1 MNATARNAYLGQSV
15 GTASPARLLVM
26 LYDRLVLDISA
37 RHRGAGGRRHRR
49 RPNSNLIHAQEIVL
63 ELRTSLKLDAWEGAE
78 RLASIYAWLHSE
90 LVRANISKDVAVT
103 RDCLAI
109 VEPLA
114 ETWREAA
121 ALSAAT
127 LAG

>member
-1 MNATARNAYLGQSV
+1 MNSSARNAYLEQSV
-15 GTASPARLLVM
+15 ATASPARLLVM
-26 LYDRLVLDISA
+26 LYDRLVLDLTRAAEAQDANDIATAS
-37 RHRGAGGRRHRR
+37 
-49 RPNSNLIHAQEIVL
+49 SNLIHAQEIVL
-63 ELRTSLKLDAWEGAE
+63 ELRTSLKMDVWEGAS

-90 LVRANISKDVAVT
+90 LVRANISKDVAIT
-103 RDCLAI
+103 RDCLKI

-121 ALSAAT
+121 VQSAT

>member
-1 MNATARNAYLGQSV
+1 MNANVRNAYLGQSV

-26 LYDRLVLDISA
+26 LYDRLVLDVSRAIEAQEASDVMTA
-37 RHRGAGGRRHRR
+37 
-49 RPNSNLIHAQEIVL
+49 NTNLIHAQEIVL

-78 RLASIYAWLHSE
+78 RLASIYAWLHGE
-90 LVRANISKDVAVT
+90 LVRANIRKDVAIT

-121 ALSAAT
+121 ALSAAS